1 MMVAAMKL
9 DRITLS
15 TSRLLDFCSRKELI
29 AQTGHRPDVWQLVIP
44 KELVDNALDACE
56 ETGTAPVIS
65 VKVDETGII
74 VTDNG
79 SGIPES
85 TVEGVLDFTV

>member
-1 MMVAAMKL
+1 MIL
-9 DRITLS
+9 
-15 TSRLLDFCSRKELI
+15 
-29 AQTGHRPDVWQLVIP
+29 

-65 VKVDETGII
+65 VKVDETGIT

-79 SGIPES
+79 SGIPQS